1 MTELAAVMIIG
12 SVLLASATFLII
24 WVLEFAESEIIKTT
38 SIIVYGLCFI
48 VTAVTMVIEAIK
60 LSF

>member
-1 MTELAAVMIIG
+1 MTEFAALIIIG

-24 WVLEFAESEIIKTT
+24 WVLEFTESEIIKTT
-38 SIIVYGLCFI
+38 SIIIYGLCFI

>member
-1 MTELAAVMIIG
+1 MTELATVIIIG
-12 SVLLASATFLII
+12 SVLLALATFLII
-24 WVLEFAESEIIKTT
+24 WVLEFVESEIIKTT